1 MSEKVCEALLL
12 HLPSKESSGGLD
24 QEFYVGTHDVFVAFS
39 HEDDTADGVACG
51 NDGVDDLGTG
61 ARNCLEDKCKSS
73 SVTFTIS
80 YPLQILRSILLNML
94 LS

>member
-61 ARNCLEDKCKSS
+61 NVRLFVHYGDFAPVFGVQAFGFPVVDHA
-73 SVTFTIS
+73 F
-80 YPLQILRSILLNML
+80 
-94 LS
+94 